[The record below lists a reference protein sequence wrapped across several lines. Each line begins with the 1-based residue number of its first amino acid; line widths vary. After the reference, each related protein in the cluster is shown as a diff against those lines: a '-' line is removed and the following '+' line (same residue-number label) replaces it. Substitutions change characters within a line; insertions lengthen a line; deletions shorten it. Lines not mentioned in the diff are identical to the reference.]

1 MNGLSRVIILTDRS
15 LDLLFEIV
23 GYIVQHLFG
32 DLNVKNDM
40 KILFH
45 RTLWMVVPNYISIDM
60 CKVTINF
67 YKPVL

>member
-15 LDLLFEIV
+15 LDLLFVIL

-32 DLNVKNDM
+32 ALDVQ
-40 KILFH
+40 ILFH

-60 CKVTINF
+60 CKVIINF
-67 YKPVL
+67 YTLVL